1 MKLAI
6 IGTGKIVHE
15 ALNALTAVDSI
26 HVGAIYARPHS
37 VQTGEELARQY
48 GIAEVYT
55 DYDRLLAEADVDAVY
70 IGLIN
75 CAHFSYTKA
84 ALLAGKHV
92 ILEKPLTSTVEEA
105 QELSR
110 ISKETGC
117 YVLEAITSTHNK
129 VFGHMK
135 EVLEDLGQIR
145 IAQFTFSQYSSKY
158 ADYLN
163 GKIAP
168 TFDPQLSGGALYD
181 MNLYNIYLATGLFGA
196 PENVMYY
203 PNIGYNGIDTSGIV
217 VLSYPQFK
225 AICIGTKDTDGPNAA
240 VIQGENGWMRMDG
253 KPNVDNNLE
262 VAVVGNAAHADGC
275 GAVLTDPEA
284 GKAGKSGGQLQL
296 SASGSVDRSF
306 TKRQY
311 EAEKVHHRMCAEFK
325 DFARIIDEKDD
336 AEAEALLQNSLTVMQ
351 VLEKARKSAG
361 IRFGCDR

>member
-15 ALNALTAVDSI
+15 ALRALTAVDRI
-26 HVGAIYARPHS
+26 CVKAIYARPHS
-37 VQTGEELARQY
+37 RQTGEELARQY
-48 GIAEVYT
+48 GIGEVYT
-55 DYDRLLAEADVDAVY
+55 DYDQLLAQADVDAVY

-75 CAHFSYTKA
+75 SAHFAYTKA

-92 ILEKPLTSTVEEA
+92 ILEKPLTSTLQEA
-105 QELSR
+105 QELAR
-110 ISKETGC
+110 ISEQTGC

-135 EVLEDLGQIR
+135 DELGNLGTVR

-158 ADYLN
+158 SDYLN

-196 PENVMYY
+196 PEEVMYY

-217 VLSYPQFK
+217 ILSYPQHQVL
-225 AICIGTKDTDGPNAA
+225 CIGTKDTDGPNAA
-240 VIQGENGWMRMDG
+240 VIQGENGWMRMAG
-253 KPNVDNNLE
+253 KPNVDNDLE
-262 VAVVGNAAHADGC
+262 VAVVG
-275 GAVLTDPEA
+275 GAEETP
-284 GKAGKSGGQLQL
+284 GQPQL

-306 TKRQY
+306 TRRHY
-311 EAEKVHHRMCAEFK
+311 EAQQVHHRMCAEFA
-325 DFARIIDEKDD
+325 DFAAIIDGKD
-336 AEAEALLQNSLTVMQ
+336 AAQAAKLLEHSLIVMDI
-351 VLEKARKSAG
+351 LEKARFSAG
-361 IRFGCDR
+361 IRFGCDG

>member
-1 MKLAI
+1 
-6 IGTGKIVHE
+6 
-15 ALNALTAVDSI
+15 
-26 HVGAIYARPHS
+26 
-37 VQTGEELARQY
+37 
-48 GIAEVYT
+48 
-55 DYDRLLAEADVDAVY
+55 
-70 IGLIN
+70 
-75 CAHFSYTKA
+75 
-84 ALLAGKHV
+84 
-92 ILEKPLTSTVEEA
+92 
-105 QELSR
+105 
-110 ISKETGC
+110 
-117 YVLEAITSTHNK
+117 
-129 VFGHMK
+129 MK

-284 GKAGKSGGQLQL
+284 GNAGGQLQL

-311 EAEKVHHRMCAEFK
+311 EAEKVHHRMCAEYK

>member
-15 ALNALTAVDSI
+15 ALRALTAVDSI
-26 HVGAIYARPHS
+26 CVKAIYARPHS
-37 VQTGEELARQY
+37 QHTGEELAAQY
-48 GIAEVYT
+48 GIDQVYT
-55 DYDRLLAEADVDAVY
+55 DYDQLLAQADVDAVY

-75 CAHFSYTKA
+75 SAHFAYTKA

-92 ILEKPLTSTVEEA
+92 ILEKPLTSTVQEA
-105 QELSR
+105 QELAR
-110 ISKETGC
+110 ISEQTGC
-117 YVLEAITSTHNK
+117 YVLEAITNTHNK
-129 VFGHMK
+129 VFGLMK
-135 EVLEDLGQIR
+135 EELENLGPVR

-262 VAVVGNAAHADGC
+262 VAVVGNAAQADGC
-275 GAVLTDPEA
+275 VAVLTDP
-284 GKAGKSGGQLQL
+284 KSGKSGGQPQL

-306 TKRQY
+306 TKRYY

-336 AEAEALLQNSLTVMQ
+336 AEAESLLQNSLTVMQ

-361 IRFGCDR
+361 IRFGCDG